1 MSRHTEYLHWVLPWF
16 WSLHVNSRKF
26 LKSCHYRLTN
36 LPFDVT
42 QLCLHYR
49 QTAVHPQHLHLQF
62 PPVWKISRHSPS
74 QQLSVPNTV
83 QLQNSYPIVL
93 ILANLSQLRGG
104 RLSTSETDWQETK
117 TNFYQRIWATCKLS
131 YFKTK
136 QSQSSSSTL
145 LLLLAPQ
152 SITNLLPSTGPDTAT
167 LVTNF

>member
-1 MSRHTEYLHWVLPWF
+1 LSALPPNRCASTTPAPTISTSVKDF
-16 WSLHVNSRKF
+16 M
-26 LKSCHYRLTN
+26 T
-36 LPFDVT
+36 LPFP
-42 QLCLHYR
+42 
-49 QTAVHPQHLHLQF
+49 TAVCS
-62 PPVWKISRHSPS
+62 KHSAVAELLP
-74 QQLSVPNTV
+74 LGP
-83 QLQNSYPIVL
+83 LAIVL
-93 ILANLSQLRGG
+93 LLANLSELRGG

-136 QSQSSSSTL
+136 QSPSSSST